1 MVLLVFAFYIP
12 PGADRERSS
21 RKTITVYKVE
31 NASYVRKGA
40 IKLHFINLSLLE
52 AILMVGRKVSIV
64 RSSDLSYG

>member
-1 MVLLVFAFYIP
+1 MVLLVL
-12 PGADRERSS
+12 RSIYHQGETQGGVQ
-21 RKTITVYKVE
+21 RLLLYTRVE

-40 IKLHFINLSLLE
+40 IKLHFVNLSLLE